1 MAINLKTIAAAALAA
16 LLTASCGSEVRVP
29 DNATPTQEAADIFPE
44 YRDIYIP
51 QNIAPLNMQ
60 IKSDGDEFAACIKG
74 EKGGEITAA
83 AGKDG
88 KLMFDTEAWHALLNE
103 NAGKTLSVTLYSH
116 RDGQWLEHPA
126 YQFHVAEPIDEYL
139 SYRLIEPSYELYR
152 QMGLYQRN
160 LTNFTQTPIYENN
173 RSYDSLQN
181 HCVNCHNFQAYT
193 TKRMLFHV
201 RSAHGGTIIVENGK
215 AKKWNMKCDSIL
227 SSTVYPTWHPTRN
240 WVVFSSNQTGQA
252 FHIDDRQK
260 VEVMDFGSDLVF
272 FDGDKGTLTN
282 ILKTDDHLETF
293 PCWAPDG
300 KKLYYTSAYVPQF
313 KGTDTPTR
321 QNAVTS
327 LYDSLRYNLMSLT
340 FDEQTRS
347 FGQPVVEMDCA
358 AIGKSATLPRIS
370 PDGRYVLFS
379 LGDFGQFHIWH
390 TTSDLYVKDLK
401 TGEVRKLSQASSDGS
416 DSYHAWSSNGR
427 WLVVASRR
435 GDNNYSRAYIAYFD
449 RNGKDHKAFLLPQE
463 DPEQNTLLLK
473 SYNVP
478 ELTRD
483 AVSIS
488 AEELKKVIYDDNHSE
503 KVSYKSK

>member
-51 QNIAPLNMQ
+51 QNIAPLNVQ

-126 YQFHVAEPIDEYL
+126 YQLHVAEPIDEYL

-347 FGQPVVEMDCA
+347 FGHPVVEMDCA
-358 AIGKSATLPRIS
+358 AIGKSVTLPRIS
-370 PDGRYVLFS
+370 PDRTLHIVFSWRLRTVPHLAHHVGPLREGPQDGRSEKTQSGKQRRLRQLSCVEQQRTLARCGIATRRQQLFPRLHRLFRPQRERPQGVS
-379 LGDFGQFHIWH
+379 PAAGRPRTKH
-390 TTSDLYVKDLK
+390 TAPEELQRAGTD
-401 TGEVRKLSQASSDGS
+401 A
-416 DSYHAWSSNGR
+416 
-427 WLVVASRR
+427 RR
-435 GDNNYSRAYIAYFD
+435 GF
-449 RNGKDHKAFLLPQE
+449 PQRRR
-463 DPEQNTLLLK
+463 T
-473 SYNVP
+473 
-478 ELTRD
+478 
-483 AVSIS
+483 
-488 AEELKKVIYDDNHSE
+488 EEGHLRRQPQREGV
-503 KVSYKSK
+503 V

>member
-1 MAINLKTIAAAALAA
+1 
-16 LLTASCGSEVRVP
+16 
-29 DNATPTQEAADIFPE
+29 
-44 YRDIYIP
+44 
-51 QNIAPLNMQ
+51 
-60 IKSDGDEFAACIKG
+60 
-74 EKGGEITAA
+74 
-83 AGKDG
+83 
-88 KLMFDTEAWHALLNE
+88 
-103 NAGKTLSVTLYSH
+103 
-116 RDGQWLEHPA
+116 
-126 YQFHVAEPIDEYL
+126 
-139 SYRLIEPSYELYR
+139 
-152 QMGLYQRN
+152 
-160 LTNFTQTPIYENN
+160 
-173 RSYDSLQN
+173 
-181 HCVNCHNFQAYT
+181 
-193 TKRMLFHV
+193 
-201 RSAHGGTIIVENGK
+201 
-215 AKKWNMKCDSIL
+215 MKCDSIL